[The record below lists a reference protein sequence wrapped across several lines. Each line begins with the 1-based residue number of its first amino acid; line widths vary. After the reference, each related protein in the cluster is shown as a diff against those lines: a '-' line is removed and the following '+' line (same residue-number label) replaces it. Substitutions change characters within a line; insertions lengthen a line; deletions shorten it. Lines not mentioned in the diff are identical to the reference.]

1 MKYKE
6 YELYEYLRTKTLG
19 IVLIN
24 DEITLNQ
31 KYKTLNYKKS
41 KELISQLVI
50 KEYLTVYL

>member
-24 DEITLNQ
+24 NEITLNQ

-41 KELISQLVI
+41 KELISQLMI